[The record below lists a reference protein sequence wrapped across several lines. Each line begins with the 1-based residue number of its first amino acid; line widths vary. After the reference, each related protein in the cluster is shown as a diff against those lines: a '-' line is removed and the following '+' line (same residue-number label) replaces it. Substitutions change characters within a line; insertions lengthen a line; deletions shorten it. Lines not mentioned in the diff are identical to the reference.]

1 MADDGRTVTP
11 EPQRLGPREVATEM
25 DRRLRA
31 SRVEVDQDMKAS
43 PADRTRR
50 RTGGDLD
57 PQGPPLEKGRAIG
70 DDPTRLLP
78 TAEGGRGGRLSAS
91 EMEKRFARHAKF
103 LESLG
108 VEERRAVEE
117 YFRRLRDIR

>member
-1 MADDGRTVTP
+1 
-11 EPQRLGPREVATEM
+11 M

-31 SRVEVDQDMKAS
+31 KGVEVDPDMKAS

-50 RTGGDLD
+50 RGEGDLD
-57 PQGPPLEKGRAIG
+57 PRGLAPLEKGRAIG
-70 DDPTRLLP
+70 DDDTRLLP
-78 TAEGGRGGRLSAS
+78 TAAAGEGSKLSAS
-91 EMEKRFARHAKF
+91 EMEKRFAKHAKF